1 MEQNNE
7 GGGRQGKRE
16 IAVMQMKKCSQNAT
30 VTVNDIMEALNN
42 LHRRVEDLTRV
53 CYAKFF
59 KSKIN
64 DESTEREREGGE
76 GGKL

>member
-1 MEQNNE
+1 MADETRHKYSRILGQLECLFCLAMEQNNE

-16 IAVMQMKKCSQNAT
+16 IAQMKKCSQNAT

-53 CYAKFF
+53 CYAKV
-59 KSKIN
+59 K
-64 DESTEREREGGE
+64 
-76 GGKL
+76 